1 MVYAHLEPPV
11 ARLCSRMLG
20 AGPDADDATQEALA
34 KLFAAASA
42 YDATRD
48 ALAWALTLATWEC
61 RTMRRR
67 RQRARVAPL
76 DDTLLASGSPGPDTK
91 FDDAEL
97 AAALEHAVA
106 SLRPDDRQV
115 LDEVMADTRGD
126 AAFRKRKQRMLDRLR
141 DLVRRTYD
149 L

>member
-1 MVYAHLEPPV
+1 
-11 ARLCSRMLG
+11 MLG

-61 RTMRRR
+61 RTIRRR

-76 DDTLLASGSPGPDTK
+76 DDALLASGSPGPDTEL
-91 FDDAEL
+91 DNAEL
-97 AAALEHAVA
+97 TAALEHAVA
-106 SLRPDDRQV
+106 SLRPDDRHV

-126 AAFRKRKQRMLDRLR
+126 AAFRKRKQRMIDRLR